1 MIETGINLYYINI
14 MDYKTILILFL
25 LLIIGVLLLYIYEL
39 RYELTTEKNDNILS
53 IEELLNND
61 LTHKSEMIKEIKTLK
76 RLLKPKPYNT
86 RKP

>member
-1 MIETGINLYYINI
+1 

-76 RLLKPKPYNT
+76 RLLKPKRYNT

>member
-1 MIETGINLYYINI
+1 

-76 RLLKPKPYNT
+76 RLLKPKTYKT

>member
-1 MIETGINLYYINI
+1 

-76 RLLKPKPYNT
+76 RLLKPKPYKT

>member
-1 MIETGINLYYINI
+1 

-39 RYELTTEKNDNILS
+39 RYELKTEKNDNILI
-53 IEELLNND
+53 IEELINND